1 MAKNCLEKTRDQR
14 LAKFSLATLFQ
25 GSWGKSPHPNK
36 SPFHPFIGDTWES
49 SFIDPS
55 DHFSPIKLPKIPDD
69 EENPNIDAVGVGYHN

>member
-55 DHFSPIKLPKIPDD
+55 DQFSPIKLPKIPDD